1 MLFSIFADRTNFGQ
15 IGFDRD
21 ESFRL
26 FGDKVE
32 NQFDVNWRLK
42 EFSANWQPMTV
53 NFADEDGGYSK
64 DIPDISEHH
73 GRLFL
78 SPKAYD
84 LLFETLKDDGEFL
97 PVTYEKGQAY
107 MFNPLCLAESVEGL
121 NSELSTKDE
130 FDDITNIAFHA
141 DKVSDFT
148 VFKSE
153 FNYFSDLFCL
163 QAVKDLIESEGLKG
177 VWFTP
182 DLGNRYS
189 TVLAS

>member
-1 MLFSIFADRTNFGQ
+1 MLFSIFADKANFGQ

-26 FGDKVE
+26 FGDNIE

-42 EFSANWQPMTV
+42 AFSDSWKPMTV
-53 NFADEDGGYSK
+53 NFADEDGSYSK
-64 DIPDISEHH
+64 GVPDISEHH

-84 LLFETLKDDGEFL
+84 LLFDTLKSDGEFL
-97 PVTYEKGQAY
+97 PVTYEQGEGY
-107 MFNPLCLAESVEGL
+107 MFNPLRLAESVDGL
-121 NSELSTKDE
+121 DSELSLKDE
-130 FDDITNIAFHA
+130 FDDVTNVVFH
-141 DKVSDFT
+141 DSKVSELA

-153 FNYFSDLFCL
+153 FNYFSDLFC
-163 QAVKDLIESEGLKG
+163 QEHVKDLVEGAELKG

-189 TVLAS
+189 SALTS